1 MSKYWLRKKSSF
13 IDNRN
18 YMYQN
23 VAIKTTDYK
32 LLWNYMNNQTFLDK
46 GIGIG
51 KWKLYAADF
60 IMDLIVF
67 PFPLNTGT
75 HYGYIE
81 CYGIS
86 SRSML
91 NYEKIT
97 GKSLPNTN
105 SGIELLC
112 SEKITRKYNNFMD
125 YSQYTKL
132 SIYLPYF
139 GIEELNID
147 DFIDSNGQSKYLSVI
162 LVYEYATG
170 NASYYICSSTNKINS
185 IYDDGEYNI
194 YDTSVSRI
202 VKIIQFQLGES
213 MPLTKTNLGKSYD
226 NMVKNLATAGL
237 SLLATG
243 FTGIPS
249 STINTQS
256 NSVTTISKGKKAKT
270 TIENKSNSSSE
281 KTYSDNSLEKA
292 TNIVTSSI
300 NSVNSLNS
308 SNSTYS
314 SSELSLSSH
323 QSTNIKLIYKRPK
336 VLETNET
343 YSKLY
348 GKPCGKTS
356 KLKDLR
362 GFTKINKIH
371 LDGLENA
378 TSSEI
383 ESIEAL
389 LYNGVIL

>member
-1 MSKYWLRKKSSF
+1 MSTYWLRQKSSF
-13 IDNRN
+13 LDNRN
-18 YMYQN
+18 YMYNN
-23 VAIKTTDYK
+23 VAIKTGDYK

-46 GIGIG
+46 GIGMG

-60 IMDLIVF
+60 IMDLVVF
-67 PFPLNTGT
+67 PFPLTTGT

-86 SRSML
+86 SRTMTIDG
-91 NYEKIT
+91 KIT
-97 GKSLPNTN
+97 AKTLPNTN

-112 SEKITRKYNNFMD
+112 SEKITRRFNNFMD

-132 SIYLPYF
+132 SIYLPYY

-162 LVYEYATG
+162 LIYEYATG
-170 NASYYICSSTNKINS
+170 SASYYICSSANKINS

-213 MPLTKTNLGKSYD
+213 MPLTKTNLGKNYD
-226 NMVKNLATAGL
+226 NMVKTLATAGL
-237 SLLATG
+237 SLLTSA
-243 FTGIPS
+243 FTGAPS
-249 STINTQS
+249 STTNSQS
-256 NSVTTISKGKKAKT
+256 NTITTITKGKKSKT
-270 TIENKSNSSSE
+270 VIENTSNSSSE
-281 KTYSDNSLEKA
+281 KTYSDNTLEKA
-292 TNIVTSSI
+292 TNIIAASI

-314 SSELSLSSH
+314 SSELSISSH

-348 GKPCGKTS
+348 GKPCGRTS
-356 KLKDLR
+356 KLKDLTR
-362 GFTKINKIH
+362 VTNINKIH

-383 ESIEAL
+383 EKIEAL

>member
-1 MSKYWLRKKSSF
+1 MT
-13 IDNRN
+13 
-18 YMYQN
+18 Q
-23 VAIKTTDYK
+23 
-32 LLWNYMNNQTFLDK
+32 DK
-46 GIGIG
+46 Q
-51 KWKLYAADF
+51 
-60 IMDLIVF
+60 
-67 PFPLNTGT
+67 
-75 HYGYIE
+75 
-81 CYGIS
+81 
-86 SRSML
+86 
-91 NYEKIT
+91 IT
-97 GKSLPNTN
+97 CKSLPNIN

-147 DFIDSNGQSKYLSVI
+147 DFIYKGQPEYLSVI

-170 NASYYICSSTNKINS
+170 NANYYICSSINKINS
-185 IYDDGEYNI
+185 IYNDGEYNI

-213 MPLTKTNLGKSYD
+213 MPLTKNNFGGTVDNLTKQVIG
-226 NMVKNLATAGL
+226 
-237 SLLATG
+237 
-243 FTGIPS
+243 TGIKLIGTAVTGVPTATFSGS
-249 STINTQS
+249 ST
-256 NSVTTISKGKKAKT
+256 TTETKKVGRRKEYTKT
-270 TIENKSNSSSE
+270 KESSYNSS
-281 KTYSDNSLEKA
+281 KTYNDERFERATNVIGSSMNSLH
-292 TNIVTSSI
+292 
-300 NSVNSLNS
+300 SLGS

-314 SSELSLSSH
+314 SNNLSINSH

-356 KLKDLR
+356 KLKDLK

-383 ESIEAL
+383 ERIEAL

>member
-13 IDNRN
+13 LDNRN
-18 YMYQN
+18 YMYNN
-23 VAIKTTDYK
+23 VAIKTGHYK
-32 LLWNYMNNQTFLDK
+32 LLWNYMNNGTFLDK

-60 IMDLIVF
+60 IMDLVVF
-67 PFPLNTGT
+67 PFPLTTGT

-86 SRSML
+86 SRTMTIDG
-91 NYEKIT
+91 KIT

-112 SEKITRKYNNFMD
+112 SEKITRRFNNFMD

-132 SIYLPYF
+132 SIYLPYY
-139 GIEELNID
+139 GIEELNIN
-147 DFIDSNGQSKYLSVI
+147 DFIYNGEPEYLSVI
-162 LVYEYATG
+162 LIYEYATG
-170 NASYYICSSTNKINS
+170 SASYYICSSINKINS

-213 MPLTKTNLGKSYD
+213 IPLTKTNLGKSYD
-226 NMVKNLATAGL
+226 NMVKNFATAGL
-237 SLLATG
+237 SLLSL
-243 FTGIPS
+243 FTDSPS
-249 STINTQS
+249 STVNSQS
-256 NSVTTISKGKKAKT
+256 NVVTTITKGAKSKT
-270 TIENKSNSSSE
+270 VIENKSNSSSE
-281 KTYSDNSLEKA
+281 KTYNGNTLEKA
-292 TNIVTSSI
+292 TNIVSSSI

-314 SSELSLSSH
+314 SSELSISSH

-356 KLKDLR
+356 KLKDLK

-383 ESIEAL
+383 ERIEAL

>member
-1 MSKYWLRKKSSF
+1 MSTYWLRQKSSF
-13 IDNRN
+13 LYNRN
-18 YMYQN
+18 YMYNN
-23 VAIKTTDYK
+23 VAIKTTDYT
-32 LLWNYMNNQTFLDK
+32 LLWKYMNDSTFLDK
-46 GIGIG
+46 MG
-51 KWKLYAADF
+51 KWMIDPADY
-60 IMDLIVF
+60 ILSLTVF
-67 PFPLNTGT
+67 PFPIKTGT
-75 HYGYIE
+75 HYGYLE
-81 CYGIS
+81 CCGVS
-86 SRSML
+86 ARNMTQD
-91 NYEKIT
+91 KHIT
-97 GKSLPNTN
+97 CKSLPDIN

-112 SEKITRKYNNFMD
+112 SEQITRKYNNFMD

-147 DFIDSNGQSKYLSVI
+147 DFIDTNGKSKYLSVI
-162 LVYEYATG
+162 LVYDYATG
-170 NASYYICSSTNKINS
+170 NANYYICSSTNKINS
-185 IYDDGEYNI
+185 IYNDGEYNI

-213 MPLTKTNLGKSYD
+213 MPLTKNNFGGTVDNLTKQVIG
-226 NMVKNLATAGL
+226 
-237 SLLATG
+237 
-243 FTGIPS
+243 TGIKLIGTAVTGVPTATFSGS
-249 STINTQS
+249 STTTETKKEGRRKAYTKTKES
-256 NSVTTISKGKKAKT
+256 SYNST
-270 TIENKSNSSSE
+270 
-281 KTYSDNSLEKA
+281 KTYNDERFERATNVIGSSMNSLH
-292 TNIVTSSI
+292 
-300 NSVNSLNS
+300 SLGS

-314 SSELSLSSH
+314 SNNLSINSH